1 MKRKVIIGIL
11 CLVII
16 GVIGSIGVR
25 IYQGKKRAQERIE
38 EAQKVE
44 TVQVKRQNLVDA
56 ISVTGTIE
64 SANAKE

>member
-25 IYQGKKRAQERIE
+25 IYQGKKRAQERTE
-38 EAQKVE
+38 EQRSRGKQE
-44 TVQVKRQNLVDA
+44 KR
-56 ISVTGTIE
+56 
-64 SANAKE
+64 KEEKEKEAAAGENPVRG